1 MMVKLVFVD
10 CRPLFIR
17 KHTSLH
23 QLKS

>member
-1 MMVKLVFVD
+1 MVKLVFVD